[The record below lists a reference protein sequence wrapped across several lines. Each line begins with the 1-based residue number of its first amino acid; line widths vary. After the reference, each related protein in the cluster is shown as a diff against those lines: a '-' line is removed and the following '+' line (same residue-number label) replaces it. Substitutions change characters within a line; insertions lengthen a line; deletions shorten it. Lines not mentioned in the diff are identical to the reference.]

1 MEGDREM
8 CVCVSVSV
16 CGGVTRVRVSRH
28 SLVSLIAVSPRRRLV
43 GDLSRGDGAES
54 GFSWGGGGGGG
65 GELQSSHD
73 DSISMCQSL
82 TLCTVVEPHERARVC
97 VVRAETCKKK
107 G

>member
-54 GFSWGGGGGGG
+54 GFSFGGGAP
-65 GELQSSHD
+65 EFSHD
-73 DSISMCQSL
+73 TTSHLCGPLCVSL
-82 TLCTVVEPHERARVC
+82 HES
-97 VVRAETCKKK
+97 
-107 G
+107 